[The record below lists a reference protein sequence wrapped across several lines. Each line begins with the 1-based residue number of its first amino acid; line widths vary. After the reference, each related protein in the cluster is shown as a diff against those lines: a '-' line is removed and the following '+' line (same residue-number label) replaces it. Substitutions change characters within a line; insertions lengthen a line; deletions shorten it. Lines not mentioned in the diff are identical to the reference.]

1 MSVRGH
7 FPQASPRGKPLPARP
22 CLHGLGGGPAASA
35 RPVAGLSALPRD
47 TDEKL
52 VGPEGA
58 STTV

>member
-22 CLHGLGGGPAASA
+22 ARGLGGGPAASA